1 MKAYGNAVAINISY
15 STIPVHLHYE
25 VYSSVN
31 NMQRMCCVCIRT
43 GMYALVRIKAGFL
56 RKSFEAE
63 IALEGTFASM
73 RAHVNL
79 QVRLA
84 AESCV
89 ANLGA
94 YATSLYLE
102 GSPFNSTSAK
112 PKRTVMT

>member
-1 MKAYGNAVAINISY
+1 MY
-15 STIPVHLHYE
+15 
-25 VYSSVN
+25 VYIY
-31 NMQRMCCVCIRT
+31 IRT

-63 IALEGTFASM
+63 VALEGAFSSM
-73 RAHVNL
+73 RAHVDF

-84 AESCV
+84 AKCCV

-102 GSPFNSTSAK
+102 GSPFHDYGEAT
-112 PKRTVMT
+112 RTFIEFSGFRDYYRYIILNNKY